1 MAYGLRIDKLYFYLL
16 TLGTEAHLVYQAIPA
31 CSSTSNPNVGDY
43 KGQIGLSPPVTYPS
57 TMGNETNEGS
67 L

>member
-16 TLGTEAHLVYQAIPA
+16 TSGTEAYLICQAIPA
-31 CSSTSNPNVGDY
+31 CSSMPYPNIGDY
-43 KGQIGLSPPVTYPS
+43 KGRTWLSPPAAYPS
-57 TMGNETNEGS
+57 TGGYEENEGS